1 MKLRFVL
8 FALMLTTTSAQAL
21 DRNETSFVRVTTGLL
36 FLTMMCH
43 DYQPLSDVLNYLGK
57 QSMGQDRTK
66 KLFLAVGS
74 AVTQRLR
81 DGGMKLGPGGEPEN
95 LDPEVSK
102 VVDQIMS
109 NLLDLYHDDKE
120 KACRTVGDLSV
131 KNGVAEKVR

>member
-1 MKLRFVL
+1 MKLRYL
-8 FALMLTTTSAQAL
+8 LLALALIPASAHAL

-57 QSMGQDRTK
+57 QSIGQDRTK

-81 DGGMKLGPGGEPEN
+81 DGGMKLGPGGEPET

-102 VVDQIMS
+102 IVDEIMS
-109 NLLDLYHDDKE
+109 NLLDLYHDDKA
-120 KACRTVGDLSV
+120 KTCRTVGDLSV

>member
-8 FALMLTTTSAQAL
+8 FALMLSTTSAQAL

>member
-1 MKLRFVL
+1 MKLRFLL

-66 KLFLAVGS
+66 KLFLARN
-74 AVTQRLR
+74 ANYFLR
-81 DGGMKLGPGGEPEN
+81 HYL
-95 LDPEVSK
+95 SY
-102 VVDQIMS
+102 S
-109 NLLDLYHDDKE
+109 
-120 KACRTVGDLSV
+120 CRPSV
-131 KNGVAEKVR
+131 LCR